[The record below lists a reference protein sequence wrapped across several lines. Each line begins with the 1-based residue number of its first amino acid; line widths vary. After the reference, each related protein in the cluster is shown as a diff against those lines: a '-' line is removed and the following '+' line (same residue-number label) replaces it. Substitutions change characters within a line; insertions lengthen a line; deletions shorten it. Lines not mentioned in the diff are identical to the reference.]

1 MNSGFLVGD
10 DRLGELAAVARAIFH
25 QRLPRASLVDVL
37 GRHAAPVC
45 GELRKAGRLIGW
57 GWECQSNQWMS
68 LCRLLQAF
76 RQAEGDELLLCVCK
90 SPHSLGEAGAWRR
103 ALANIQRGLAAYE
116 LRLGPHVLRWSPFRV
131 IAQNRPL
138 EKTLTEFVAASGSQA
153 AGPGALSGWQF
164 ETEQYWI
171 DLSAPQPAVRL
182 FRGSCL
188 VPLHAITR
196 GFVSGL
202 GQLLSGYL
210 VRSVQSDGRMVY
222 LYYPSRGT
230 EDLSRNNAIRQWMA
244 TRALLQ
250 VGRRSPGDLQ
260 PIVRRNIEYNL
271 QTMYREEGGLGLIFD
286 GEKVKLGAVALAALA
301 LAESPLA
308 DEYRAILQRLCATV
322 SALWTES
329 GQFRTFY
336 RPAHRND
343 CQNFYPGEA
352 LLLWARLLATGSDT
366 SLAARFW
373 RSFEYYQRWHKAH
386 RNPAFIPW
394 HTQAY
399 WNVWQ
404 LTRDRRL
411 ADAILDM
418 NDWLLPVQQ
427 WESTPHPDCRGRF
440 YDPHRPFGPPH
451 ASSTGVYLE
460 GLADAWA
467 LARELGDAPRLAN
480 YRTAILRGLRSIAQ
494 LTFKDDLDMFYVTQR
509 DRLRGGVRTTEY
521 HNVVRIDNV
530 QHGWMAIQKV
540 LDVFTDADFAA
551 LS

>member
-1 MNSGFLVGD
+1 MTRGLIVAD
-10 DRLGELAAVARAIFH
+10 DRLGELAAVARAILH
-25 QRLPRASLVDVL
+25 QRLPRSSLVDAL
-37 GRHAAPVC
+37 GRQSAPVC
-45 GELRKAGRLIGW
+45 GELRKAGRLIYS

-76 RQAEGDELLLCVCK
+76 RGAAGNELLLCFGK
-90 SPHSLGEAGAWRR
+90 GPQTINNAEQWRR
-103 ALANIQRGLAAYE
+103 ARANIHRGLAAVELFFSQRE
-116 LRLGPHVLRWSPFRV
+116 LRLSPFRV

-138 EKTLTEFVAASGSQA
+138 EKTLTELLTRNGRKA
-153 AGPGALSGWQF
+153 AGPDALRGRQF
-164 ETEQYWI
+164 DTEQFWI
-171 DLSAPQPAVRL
+171 DLQSNSPAVRL

-301 LAESPLA
+301 LAEAPLA

-411 ADAILDM
+411 AEAILDM
-418 NDWLLPVQQ
+418 NDWLLAVQQ